1 MSSKQVTYNKNSS
14 KKYGWKPD
22 WFGAEGYEDDLIEK
36 VIEFQK
42 KMSLTPDG
50 LVGPSTYRRIYTE
63 REANIDDYEPCGE
76 HIIYNGQFFPIEWD
90 RVITW
95 DEPGG
100 LRMNSGTYTSYA
112 GKEPR
117 EVTMFVN
124 HWDVCLNSKSCVD
137 VLNRKKSSVHFCIDN
152 DGTIYQI
159 LDMQHHAWHASNK
172 TVNRLS
178 VGVEIS
184 NAYYLKYQDWYEKRF
199 GPRPIITDAVVHGE
213 TLETHLGFYPVQLEA
228 LKALWKAVSSA
239 LNVPLAAPMKGGG
252 LDRGVNYEVYKGRF
266 KGFINHYNVTDS
278 KIDCA
283 DLDLLE
289 MLEEVK

>member
-1 MSSKQVTYNKNSS
+1 MGSKIAYNIDSSE
-14 KKYGWKPD
+14 KYGWQPD
-22 WFGAEGYEDDLIEK
+22 WFGADDFDEELIEK

-42 KMSLTPDG
+42 SMGLSADG
-50 LVGPSTYRRIYTE
+50 LVGPATHRRIFTE
-63 REANIDDYEPCGE
+63 RQANIDDYEPTGE
-76 HIIYNGQFFPIEWD
+76 HIVYNGEFYPIDWD
-90 RVITW
+90 RVVLW

-100 LRMNSGTYTSYA
+100 LRINQGTYTDYS

-117 EVTMFVN
+117 DISMFVN

-137 VLNRKKSSVHFCIDN
+137 VLNTRKVSVHFCIDN

-159 LDMQHHAWHASNK
+159 LDIQHNAWHASNR
-172 TVNRLS
+172 TVNEKS

-199 GPRPIITDAVVHGE
+199 GPRPIISDAVAHGK

-228 LKALWKAVSSA
+228 LKALWKSISEACK
-239 LNVPLAAPMKGGG
+239 VPLAAPMTGGR
-252 LDRGVNYEVYKGRF
+252 LDTGVNTEVYKGRF
-266 KGFINHYNVTDS
+266 KGFLNHYNVTEN

-283 DLDLLE
+283 GLDLVE
-289 MLEEVK
+289 MLEEIK